1 MEALF
6 SVIFYGIVIF
16 SIVKAVK
23 KRKNALPP
31 EYKTVVN
38 PRTNSSATT
47 TKGFPKESSSM
58 PQGFPRETG
67 AMKHAHRRP
76 GKYDTFNKK
85 TKFHSKESGSMPHEH
100 RNEKY
105 VSMADAS
112 NLPKG
117 YIPLNGEPVRV
128 ADLEGK

>member
-6 SVIFYGIVIF
+6 SLIFYGVVIF
-16 SIVKAVK
+16 SIVRAIK

-31 EYKTVVN
+31 EYKTVVS
-38 PRTNSSATT
+38 PKTNSSATRQS
-47 TKGFPKESSSM
+47 FPKESSSM
-58 PQGFPRETG
+58 PQGFPRESG
-67 AMKHAHRRP
+67 AMKHAHRKP

-117 YIPLNGEPVRV
+117 YILLNGEPVRV

>member
-6 SVIFYGIVIF
+6 SLIFYGVVIF
-16 SIVKAVK
+16 SIVRAIK

-31 EYKTVVN
+31 EYKTVVS
-38 PRTNSSATT
+38 PKTNSSAMRQ
-47 TKGFPKESSSM
+47 GFPKESSSM
-58 PQGFPRETG
+58 PQGFPRESG
-67 AMKHAHRRP
+67 AMKHAHRKP

-117 YIPLNGEPVRV
+117 YILLNGEPVRV

>member
-6 SVIFYGIVIF
+6 SLLFYGIVIY
-16 SIVKAVK
+16 SIVRTIR
-23 KRKNALPP
+23 KRKNVLPP

-38 PRTNSSATT
+38 PRTNNSAITP
-47 TKGFPKESSSM
+47 KGFPKESSSM

-117 YIPLNGEPVRV
+117 YILLNGEPVRV